1 MKEYIQENRERF
13 FEELFSLLRIPSIS
27 AKQDHKKD
35 MERCAERLK
44 ELLLEAGADEAGV
57 YPSKGNP
64 VVFGKK
70 IINPEWK
77 TVMVYGHYD
86 VQPPEP
92 LEKWHTDP
100 FEPVIKQDR
109 PVRRPSMPVEP
120 TMTKVNS
127 LCTSRLLN
135 ISFVAASFAIT

>member
-64 VVFGKK
+64 VV
-70 IINPEWK
+70 
-77 TVMVYGHYD
+77 
-86 VQPPEP
+86 
-92 LEKWHTDP
+92 L
-100 FEPVIKQDR
+100 DR
-109 PVRRPSMPVEP
+109 KSVV
-120 TMTKVNS
+120 
-127 LCTSRLLN
+127 
-135 ISFVAASFAIT
+135 

>member
-1 MKEYIQENRERF
+1 MKIPLLLAIFVKRKKRKGMKEYIQENRERF

-70 IINPEWK
+70 VINPEWK
-77 TVMVYGHYD
+77 
-86 VQPPEP
+86 P
-92 LEKWHTDP
+92 
-100 FEPVIKQDR
+100 
-109 PVRRPSMPVEP
+109 
-120 TMTKVNS
+120 
-127 LCTSRLLN
+127 
-135 ISFVAASFAIT
+135 